1 MVKLKRMLC
10 DIDDPTVVVL
20 MALIESQSAETLANW
35 SLNYV
40 EQNLL
45 SIYQDKYPDDA
56 RLKHIICETRK
67 YLAGTKTKKEQRMLL
82 KEAKEL
88 IKDVEETIVPLAI
101 VRAILIACATKD
113 SPTNALGYT
122 FYAVAAIVYH
132 QAGLCE
138 NKEIYDQLAKEE
150 FKKVL
155 KSLQLIA
162 IDNEN
167 NPVKVK
173 WYC

>member
-1 MVKLKRMLC
+1 M
-10 DIDDPTVVVL
+10 
-20 MALIESQSAETLANW
+20 
-35 SLNYV
+35 
-40 EQNLL
+40 
-45 SIYQDKYPDDA
+45 
-56 RLKHIICETRK
+56 
-67 YLAGTKTKKEQRMLL
+67 
-82 KEAKEL
+82 
-88 IKDVEETIVPLAI
+88 
-101 VRAILIACATKD
+101 
-113 SPTNALGYT
+113 
-122 FYAVAAIVYH
+122 YH
-132 QAGLCE
+132 QAGSCE

>member
-1 MVKLKRMLC
+1 MVKLKRMLG

-101 VRAILIACATKD
+101 VRAILR
-113 SPTNALGYT
+113 LY
-122 FYAVAAIVYH
+122 F
-132 QAGLCE
+132 LCCGG
-138 NKEIYDQLAKEE
+138 NSVSSSWLM
-150 FKKVL
+150 
-155 KSLQLIA
+155 
-162 IDNEN
+162 
-167 NPVKVK
+167 
-173 WYC
+173 

>member
-1 MVKLKRMLC
+1 MVKLKRMLG

-45 SIYQDKYPDDA
+45 SIYQ
-56 RLKHIICETRK
+56 
-67 YLAGTKTKKEQRMLL
+67 
-82 KEAKEL
+82 
-88 IKDVEETIVPLAI
+88 
-101 VRAILIACATKD
+101 
-113 SPTNALGYT
+113 
-122 FYAVAAIVYH
+122 
-132 QAGLCE
+132 
-138 NKEIYDQLAKEE
+138 
-150 FKKVL
+150 KVL

-167 NPVKVK
+167 NPVKVN

>member
-1 MVKLKRMLC
+1 MVKLKRMLG

-45 SIYQDKYPDDA
+45 SIYQYKYPDDA

-82 KEAKEL
+82 KELRSLSKML
-88 IKDVEETIVPLAI
+88 RRQLY
-101 VRAILIACATKD
+101 LW
-113 SPTNALGYT
+113 
-122 FYAVAAIVYH
+122 
-132 QAGLCE
+132 QLCG
-138 NKEIYDQLAKEE
+138 Q
-150 FKKVL
+150 F
-155 KSLQLIA
+155 
-162 IDNEN
+162 
-167 NPVKVK
+167 
-173 WYC
+173 

>member
-1 MVKLKRMLC
+1 MVKLKRMLG

-67 YLAGTKTKKEQRMLL
+67 YLAGTK
-82 KEAKEL
+82 EL

-132 QAGLCE
+132 QAGSCE

>member
-1 MVKLKRMLC
+1 MVKLKRMLG

-67 YLAGTKTKKEQRMLL
+67 SKMLRRQLYLWQ
-82 KEAKEL
+82 
-88 IKDVEETIVPLAI
+88 
-101 VRAILIACATKD
+101 
-113 SPTNALGYT
+113 
-122 FYAVAAIVYH
+122 
-132 QAGLCE
+132 LCE
-138 NKEIYDQLAKEE
+138 Q
-150 FKKVL
+150 F
-155 KSLQLIA
+155 
-162 IDNEN
+162 
-167 NPVKVK
+167 
-173 WYC
+173 

>member
-1 MVKLKRMLC
+1 M
-10 DIDDPTVVVL
+10 
-20 MALIESQSAETLANW
+20 
-35 SLNYV
+35 
-40 EQNLL
+40 
-45 SIYQDKYPDDA
+45 
-56 RLKHIICETRK
+56 
-67 YLAGTKTKKEQRMLL
+67 
-82 KEAKEL
+82 
-88 IKDVEETIVPLAI
+88 
-101 VRAILIACATKD
+101 RAILIACATKD

-132 QAGLCE
+132 QAGSCE

>member
-1 MVKLKRMLC
+1 MEFELR
-10 DIDDPTVVVL
+10 
-20 MALIESQSAETLANW
+20 
-35 SLNYV
+35 
-40 EQNLL
+40 
-45 SIYQDKYPDDA
+45 
-56 RLKHIICETRK
+56 
-67 YLAGTKTKKEQRMLL
+67 GTKKEQRMLL

>member
-1 MVKLKRMLC
+1 MVKLKRMLG

-67 YLAGTKTKKEQRMLL
+67 YLAGTKTKKR
-82 KEAKEL
+82 
-88 IKDVEETIVPLAI
+88 
-101 VRAILIACATKD
+101 TK
-113 SPTNALGYT
+113 NA
-122 FYAVAAIVYH
+122 
-132 QAGLCE
+132 
-138 NKEIYDQLAKEE
+138 
-150 FKKVL
+150 FKR
-155 KSLQLIA
+155 S
-162 IDNEN
+162 
-167 NPVKVK
+167 
-173 WYC
+173 

>member
-1 MVKLKRMLC
+1 MVKLKRMLG

-113 SPTNALGYT
+113 SPTNALGY
-122 FYAVAAIVYH
+122 
-132 QAGLCE
+132 
-138 NKEIYDQLAKEE
+138 
-150 FKKVL
+150 
-155 KSLQLIA
+155 
-162 IDNEN
+162 
-167 NPVKVK
+167 
-173 WYC
+173 

>member
-1 MVKLKRMLC
+1 MVKLKRMLG

-82 KEAKEL
+82 KEAKAVSYTHL
-88 IKDVEETIVPLAI
+88 DVYK
-101 VRAILIACATKD
+101 R
-113 SPTNALGYT
+113 
-122 FYAVAAIVYH
+122 
-132 QAGLCE
+132 Q
-138 NKEIYDQLAKEE
+138 IYN
-150 FKKVL
+150 
-155 KSLQLIA
+155 S
-162 IDNEN
+162 N
-167 NPVKVK
+167 NFSSINHF
-173 WYC
+173 

>member
-1 MVKLKRMLC
+1 MVKLKRMLG

-45 SIYQDKYPDDA
+45 SIYQ
-56 RLKHIICETRK
+56 
-67 YLAGTKTKKEQRMLL
+67 
-82 KEAKEL
+82 
-88 IKDVEETIVPLAI
+88 
-101 VRAILIACATKD
+101 
-113 SPTNALGYT
+113 
-122 FYAVAAIVYH
+122 
-132 QAGLCE
+132 
-138 NKEIYDQLAKEE
+138 
-150 FKKVL
+150 KVL

>member
-1 MVKLKRMLC
+1 MVKLKRMLG

-45 SIYQDKYPDDA
+45 SIYQDKY
-56 RLKHIICETRK
+56 
-67 YLAGTKTKKEQRMLL
+67 
-82 KEAKEL
+82 
-88 IKDVEETIVPLAI
+88 VEETIVPLAI